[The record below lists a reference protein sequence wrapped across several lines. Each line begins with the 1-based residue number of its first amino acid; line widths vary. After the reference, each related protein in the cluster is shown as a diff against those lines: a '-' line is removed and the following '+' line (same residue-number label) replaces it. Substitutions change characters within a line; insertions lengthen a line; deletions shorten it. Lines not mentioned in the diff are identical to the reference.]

1 MRWMLLPACAVLLWV
16 AACVAQPTHNAG
28 WVKAEASQ
36 DEVRRDRYECL
47 NESKARSTFTSM
59 PSMPQTADSNLFDDG
74 FSGNVAR
81 RTPSRPPE
89 GPKCYACVPS
99 LAA

>member
-1 MRWMLLPACAVLLWV
+1 MRWTLLPACAVLLWV
-16 AACVAQPTHNAG
+16 AACVTHTHNAG

-47 NESKARSTFTSM
+47 NASKGTSM
-59 PSMPQTADSNLFDDG
+59 PSMPQTAVSNLFDDG
-74 FSGNVAR
+74 FSGSAAR
-81 RTPSRPPE
+81 RTPSRPPA

-99 LAA
+99 VSA